1 MQFIYIFLNMLSKVF
16 KEVFKKFKELYGN
29 SWKSA
34 LLQTKPNSPHCQLWV
49 RSIEGSSLTKSCLTS
64 RCRWKPE
71 MPLCFRSGRSNMDR
85 KEIDI
90 SC

>member
-34 LLQTKPNSPHCQLWV
+34 LLHQTKF
-49 RSIEGSSLTKSCLTS
+49 LTVSYGFGL
-64 RCRWKPE
+64 
-71 MPLCFRSGRSNMDR
+71 
-85 KEIDI
+85 
-90 SC
+90 